1 MSRTRATRRKN
12 PKPPAPIASAAQ
24 AGAKGMEVKRALL
37 ADFCRVW
44 GDRVTGARPVAGKS
58 IPASPIA
65 SPPASP
71 ADSPIQGDAP
81 GETRLNRPL
90 SRRLRQTLDLLLA
103 GEGEKQIA
111 LKLTLSQHT
120 VHDYVKAV
128 YRLFGV
134 NTRAELLALWVRKGK
149 EIAED

>member
-1 MSRTRATRRKN
+1 MDN
-12 PKPPAPIASAAQ
+12 
-24 AGAKGMEVKRALL
+24 KRALL

-44 GDRVTGARPVAGKS
+44 GDRVTGATPAMRES
-58 IPASPIA
+58 RPASPVA
-65 SPPASP
+65 SPAAPR
-71 ADSPIQGDAP
+71 ADSPIP
-81 GETRLNRPL
+81 GNPPAATGLDRPL

-111 LKLTLSQHT
+111 LKLTLSPHT

-134 NTRAELLALWVRKGK
+134 NTRAELLALWVKKGK
-149 EIAED
+149 EMAGGD